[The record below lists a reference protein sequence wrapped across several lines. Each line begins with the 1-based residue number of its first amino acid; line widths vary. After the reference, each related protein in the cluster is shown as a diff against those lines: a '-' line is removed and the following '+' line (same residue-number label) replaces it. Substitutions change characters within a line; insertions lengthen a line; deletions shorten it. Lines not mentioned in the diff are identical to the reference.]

1 MQHFRLARRWPLL
14 VGGLVLLAL
23 LLSPTPRAAATD
35 FRQGETIVIAAGE
48 VIDDDL
54 FVSASTIEI
63 NGTVKGDLIASGSV
77 VVINGTVE
85 GSTAA
90 GGQSVSVNGTINGSL
105 YTGGYD
111 VQLNDG
117 ATIGRNLYFGG
128 FSLGIHPGATVQRDV
143 LATGYQVQ
151 IDGNVEG
158 DVLVSVSA
166 LAVNGRVGGDLRGGV
181 SSATGGP
188 TPPMLGVPDTVTVLP
203 PGLDIGSQSTIGGNM
218 TVAAEQ
224 VSTGVDP
231 EQSPVQRIILPRL
244 GEFLAIVIVGGL
256 LLRFGRGILEEVVA
270 ALRAQ
275 VLPGV
280 GWGCVTAVAV
290 PFVLLVAAVVVFLTT
305 LLGGLVTFGQ
315 LVNEL
320 GALGGVTIAFA
331 LVTFLVFVSIITKV
345 IVSQLVGDALLDRF
359 AAGMAPG
366 LRKRFLAL
374 VVGALLYE
382 LLRAVPI
389 LGPAVALVTILLGLG
404 AIWLTLRERRRGFS
418 RKSAQIMA

>member
-1 MQHFRLARRWPLL
+1 MAAPGRRAAAA
-14 VGGLVLLAL
+14 GTTAL
-23 LLSPTPRAAATD
+23 PTPRAAATD
-35 FRQGETIVIAAGE
+35 FRQDETIVIAAGD

-54 FVSASTIEI
+54 FVSGNTIEI
-63 NGTVKGDLIASGSV
+63 NGTVKGDLIASGSS

-90 GGQSVSVNGTINGSL
+90 GGQSIIVNGTINGSL

-117 ATIGRNLYFGG
+117 AVIGRNLYFGG
-128 FSLGIHPGATVQRDV
+128 FSLGINPGATVQRDV
-143 LATGYQVQ
+143 LATGYQVRL
-151 IDGNVEG
+151 DGDVEG

-188 TPPMLGVPDTVTVLP
+188 TPPMFGMPDNVTVLP

-218 TVAAEQ
+218 TVAAQQ
-224 VSTGVDP
+224 VSTGVEPDQTP
-231 EQSPVQRIILPRL
+231 IQRVILPRL
-244 GEFLAIVIVGGL
+244 GEFLAIVIIGGL
-256 LLRFGRGILEEVVA
+256 LLRFGRGILEEVVT

-280 GWGCVTAVAV
+280 GWGCITIIVV
-290 PFVLLVAAVVVFLTT
+290 PFVLLVAAVIVFLTT

-320 GALGGVTIAFA
+320 GSLGGVALAFA
-331 LVTFLVFVSIITKV
+331 LVTFLVFVSIMTKV
-345 IVSQLVGDALLDRF
+345 IVSQLVGDVLLDRF
-359 AAGMAPG
+359 ASGMVPG

-382 LLRAVPI
+382 ILRAVPV
-389 LGPAVALVTILLGLG
+389 LGPAVALVVILLGLG
-404 AIWLTLRERRRGFS
+404 AIWLTIRERQRGFG
-418 RKSAQIMA
+418 RKSAQIVA

>member
-1 MQHFRLARRWPLL
+1 MHRFRVGRQWSAV
-14 VGGLVLLAL
+14 VGGILLLAL

-35 FRQGETIVIAAGE
+35 FRQDETVIIAAGE
-48 VIDDDL
+48 VVDDDL
-54 FVSASTIEI
+54 FVSANTIEI
-63 NGTVKGDLIASGSV
+63 NGTVKGDLIASGSS

-90 GGQSVSVNGTINGSL
+90 GGQSVEVNGTINGSL

-111 VQLNDG
+111 VQLNEG
-117 ATIGRNLYFGG
+117 AVIGRNLYFFG
-128 FSLGIHPGATVQRDV
+128 FSLGINPGAAVQRDV
-143 LATGYQVQ
+143 LASGYQVRL
-151 IDGNVEG
+151 DGTVEG

-181 SSATGGP
+181 SSAAGG
-188 TPPMLGVPDTVTVLP
+188 TVPPMPGMPDTVAVLP
-203 PGLDIGSQSTIGGNM
+203 PGMDIGSQSSIGGNV
-218 TVAAEQ
+218 TVSAEQ
-224 VSTGVDP
+224 ISTGV
-231 EQSPVQRIILPRL
+231 ETEESPVQRVLLPRL
-244 GEFLAIVIVGGL
+244 GEFLAIIIVGGL

-270 ALRAQ
+270 ALRTQ

-280 GWGCVTAVAV
+280 GWGCVTVLVVPLLLFVAVAI
-290 PFVLLVAAVVVFLTT
+290 VFLTT

-320 GALGGVTIAFA
+320 AALGGVTIAFA
-331 LVTFLVFVSIITKV
+331 LVAFLVFVSIMTKV

-359 AAGMAPG
+359 ASGMVPG

-382 LLRAVPI
+382 ILRAVPF
-389 LGPAVALVTILLGLG
+389 LGPAVALLVILLGLG
-404 AIWLTLRERRRGFS
+404 AIWLTIRDRRRGFGG
-418 RKSAQIMA
+418 KTAQIVA